1 MQNFAPLNLVINGCD
16 GTIAPLEVRGEF
28 SFFLSES
35 SLQKTP
41 IFQSRFFFFLIM
53 NWNTE

>member
-41 IFQSRFFFFLIM
+41 IFQSRFFFLIM